1 MIERVTV
8 SEHYLAVEYVP
19 VRPPER
25 RMKPRDKAPE
35 MVATDRRVGKAKRA
49 HHSSQQPG

>member
-19 VRPPER
+19 VRPR
-25 RMKPRDKAPE
+25 RMKPRE
-35 MVATDRRVGKAKRA
+35 LVT
-49 HHSSQQPG
+49 

>member
-1 MIERVTV
+1 MMVEEVTIEKETCETTMVERVTV

-25 RMKPRDKAPE
+25 RMKPRDKAHE
-35 MVATDRRVGKAKRA
+35 MVA
-49 HHSSQQPG
+49 